1 MKTSTAPKLA
11 KSNHQHF
18 SKHFRCLASVC
29 PHCPLVQNT
38 AEQGDF
44 RISTQ
49 VLIVMLF
56 EEWKRFSVRVLG
68 RRRWLPIRARASC
81 LFALGRQPHCRLTS
95 QSFWFHIALT
105 HTSLFISP
113 MLWCGLF
120 FAFPPVH
127 LFPWSNRLACCRRER
142 PLTRQSVAGFVH
154 RNSQSSREDHK
165 VPQICLVAILANRS
179 LLLLQY

>member
-1 MKTSTAPKLA
+1 MKTSTAPKLSSHCEKQSPA
-11 KSNHQHF
+11 LQQTLSL
-18 SKHFRCLASVC
+18 SCICLASVC
-29 PHCPLVQNT
+29 PHCLLVQNT

-95 QSFWFHIALT
+95 QSSWFHIALA

-120 FAFPPVH
+120 IAFPPVH
-127 LFPWSNRLACCRRER
+127 LF
-142 PLTRQSVAGFVH
+142 SVV
-154 RNSQSSREDHK
+154 Q
-165 VPQICLVAILANRS
+165 
-179 LLLLQY
+179 